1 MAPAGLLALA
11 FRARRINPYPYAC
24 GAIHG
29 PRRLP
34 RARLPG
40 ETATTLLS
48 HGQHMSHTI
57 VIFGASGD
65 LTSRKLVPALYN
77 LMRTGSLPPE
87 TRIVGFSRTPL
98 ADEEWRTLLREST
111 AKHAEGGPLDDA
123 SWQEFSQRIH
133 YQPGDIGKSEDF
145 QALADRLQSLEGG
158 AEATRVYYLAT
169 APQFYESVVGALGS
183 HGMAA
188 ETHGPRRIVVE
199 KPFGTDLTTARALN
213 EHLHGVFRESQVF
226 RIDHYLGKESVQ
238 NILALRFANT
248 IFEPVWN
255 RRYIDHVQITVAEE
269 VAVGRRGSYY
279 DTSGVLRDMFQ
290 NHLLQL
296 LMVTAMEA
304 PVRFNANAVRNEKVK
319 VLEAIRSLDVGEVA
333 AASTRG
339 QYRGYTEEPGVAPH
353 SQTATFGAIRLEIDN
368 WRWQGVP
375 FYLRSGKLMSC
386 RTTQIV
392 IAFRQPP
399 LELFAEGRHHSH
411 REANR
416 LVIQIQ
422 PAEGIQLHF
431 HTKVPGDGM
440 KLRLT
445 DLEFSYSR
453 EFMGRLPEAY
463 EPLLLDV
470 MTGDASLFARADE
483 VEKSWEILDP
493 FVRVWSSPDMPP
505 IDSYEA
511 GNWGPMSSVEWMA
524 AQGRTWF
531 DSCPVLS

>member
-1 MAPAGLLALA
+1 MAV
-11 FRARRINPYPYAC
+11 
-24 GAIHG
+24 
-29 PRRLP
+29 
-34 RARLPG
+34 
-40 ETATTLLS
+40 ET
-48 HGQHMSHTI
+48 
-57 VIFGASGD
+57 
-65 LTSRKLVPALYN
+65 N
-77 LMRTGSLPPE
+77 
-87 TRIVGFSRTPL
+87 
-98 ADEEWRTLLREST
+98 
-111 AKHAEGGPLDDA
+111 
-123 SWQEFSQRIH
+123 
-133 YQPGDIGKSEDF
+133 
-145 QALADRLQSLEGG
+145 
-158 AEATRVYYLAT
+158 
-169 APQFYESVVGALGS
+169 
-183 HGMAA
+183 
-188 ETHGPRRIVVE
+188 GPRRIVVE
-199 KPFGTDLTTARALN
+199 KPFGTDLATARTLN
-213 EHLHGVFRESQVF
+213 EHLHSVFNERQVF

-279 DTSGVLRDMFQ
+279 DNAGVLRDMFQ

-304 PVRFNANAVRNEKVK
+304 PVRFNSSAVRNEKVK
-319 VLEAIRSLDVGEVA
+319 VLEAIRPLDLSEVA
-333 AASTRG
+333 AAGVRG
-339 QYRGYTEEPGVAPH
+339 QYRGYLDEPGVPPT
-353 SQTATFGAIRLEIDN
+353 SQTATFGAVRLEVDN

-375 FYLRSGKLMSC
+375 FYLRSGKVMSC

-399 LELFAEGRHHSH
+399 LELFADGKHRSVREG
-411 REANR
+411 NR

-431 HTKVPGDGM
+431 HTKVPGGGM

-453 EFMGRLPEAY
+453 QFMGRLPEAY

-483 VEKSWEILDP
+483 VEKSWEIIDP
-493 FVRVWSSPDMPP
+493 FIRAWSSVDMPP
-505 IDSYEA
+505 IDPYIA
-511 GNWGPMSSVEWMA
+511 GEWGPMASVEWMA

-531 DSCPVLS
+531 DTCPVLS